1 MLSVPVYNPAGEK
14 LADESIDPVDFGGEV
29 NKQLLHD
36 VVLMHRA
43 ARRVGTVNT
52 KGRADVAGS
61 GKKLFRQKGTGNAR
75 VGAKRT
81 NKRVGGGVAFAR
93 RNRDYRYSM
102 PKKAVRTAIR
112 MALLSK
118 FQDGQALIID
128 GLTPGEKPKT
138 KLVAQALRAIRRP
151 DMTEAEAA
159 AVEGETKSQS
169 LRRTLDGRT
178 ILIRPARPQDP
189 LLLPE
194 RPQHRGGADRPGG
207 RVQHLRHPQ
216 ATLPGADPRGAGRPQ
231 GTGEAEAGRKPES
244 TSPASAAPGGLS
256 SWSRSIARPSTSVPG
271 RPSNR
276 TRSILRPLIT
286 EKATHLS
293 ERHNAYTFEVNSKAN
308 KTEIKEAVEV
318 LFNVKVADVRTQN
331 RRGKLRRYRLKVG
344 RMRNWKKAIV
354 ALHDDYRI
362 DFY

>member
-1 MLSVPVYNPAGEK
+1 MLSVPVYNPAGDK
-14 LADESIDPVDFGGEV
+14 LPDESIDPVDFGGEV

-75 VGAKRT
+75 AGAKRT

-118 FQDGQALIID
+118 FQDGQALVID

-138 KLVAQALRAIRRP
+138 KLMAQVLRAIRRP
-151 DMTEAEAA
+151 DITEHEAA
-159 AVEGETKSQS
+159 AVEGETKAQS

-178 ILIRPARPQDP
+178 ILIGVPDQDP
-189 LLLPE
+189 LLYRSVRNIEGVQVAPVAEFNTYDILKQRYLVLTREALAVLKE
-194 RPQHRGGADRPGG
+194 RVKQKPA
-207 RVQHLRHPQ
+207 
-216 ATLPGADPRGAGRPQ
+216 
-231 GTGEAEAGRKPES
+231 RKPE
-244 TSPASAAPGGLS
+244 TSPAPAAPG
-256 SWSRSIARPSTSVPG
+256 A
-271 RPSNR
+271 
-276 TRSILRPLIT
+276 
-286 EKATHLS
+286 
-293 ERHNAYTFEVNSKAN
+293 
-308 KTEIKEAVEV
+308 
-318 LFNVKVADVRTQN
+318 
-331 RRGKLRRYRLKVG
+331 
-344 RMRNWKKAIV
+344 
-354 ALHDDYRI
+354 
-362 DFY
+362 